1 MIKKSY
7 PSVRLDCIMQTEELN
22 SESCPMGVMSFN
34 PEDST
39 FRFEEATKRHRPSRN
54 LKLYEGDY
62 VSIVHMQNGKYQV
75 HMRNIDASGCPDR
88 KDLAFKVYN
97 ELLNAFTIID

>member
-1 MIKKSY
+1 MNRKQY
-7 PSVRLDCIMQTEELN
+7 ENVNLTCIMQNDEIT

-39 FRFEEATKRHRPSRN
+39 FRFEEAAKRHRPSRN

-62 VSIVHMQNGKYQV
+62 VSIVHIRLHFAQKPMNS
-75 HMRNIDASGCPDR
+75 I
-88 KDLAFKVYN
+88 L
-97 ELLNAFTIID
+97 